1 VFDLRK
7 LCFLFKQSTLI
18 IMFIILF
25 MMCLV
30 FMSLTDYVQLIL
42 YADIL
47 TVILKLLLG
56 MLSVFI

>member
-1 VFDLRK
+1 
-7 LCFLFKQSTLI
+7 
-18 IMFIILF
+18 

>member
-1 VFDLRK
+1 
-7 LCFLFKQSTLI
+7 
-18 IMFIILF
+18 
-25 MMCLV
+25 MCLV